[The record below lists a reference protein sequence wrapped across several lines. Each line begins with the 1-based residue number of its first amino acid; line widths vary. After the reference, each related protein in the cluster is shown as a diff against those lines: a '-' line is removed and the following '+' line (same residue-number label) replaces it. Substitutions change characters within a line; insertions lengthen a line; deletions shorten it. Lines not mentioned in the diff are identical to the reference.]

1 MAYVPSYTADELR
14 NFASTYLAEH
24 FKQNVFQIV
33 NRVSADVL
41 RHARNGK
48 NSSTTDITTGR
59 YTTDEINASLRELAR
74 IFPPPTTI
82 VVPDLEYVRKVV
94 VTWEETARL
103 SGGRF

>member
-1 MAYVPSYTADELR
+1 MAYVPTYTADELR
-14 NFASTYLAEH
+14 NFASTYLAEQ

-48 NSSTTDITTGR
+48 NSSITDITTGR
-59 YTTDEINASLRELAR
+59 YTCDEINTSLRELAR

-82 VVPDLEYVRKVV
+82 VVPDLEYLRKII
-94 VTWEETARL
+94 VTWDESSKV
-103 SGGRF
+103 SGCRF